1 MQIGIQV
8 DVAINDLIQ
17 VVEGLIDGRKSI
29 VTTDDAILSPV
40 FFLPGAQLLELELEL
55 KLKLEQ
61 GRRRDN
67 AGRNGHQWLR
77 YHLSIRQCRAL
88 I

>member
-17 VVEGLIDGRKSI
+17 VVEGLIDGRGSI

-40 FFLPGAQLLELELEL
+40 FFLPGAQLLELEL
-55 KLKLEQ
+55 KLKLELD
-61 GRRRDN
+61 RRRDN

-77 YHLSIRQCRAL
+77 YHLSIRQCRVL